1 MPLGSDRTCLISSS
15 NGWTF
20 LTSCREKWLVLVGF
34 ASLICAP
41 DCVLGQGEGAD
52 ERDPVL

>member
-20 LTSCREKWLVLVGF
+20 LTSCREKWLALVGF

-52 ERDPVL
+52 EQDPVL